1 MAELRAG
8 FDHLPLGDVIRHLTG
23 VDLQLY
29 QDQLAH
35 TGLDDPFW
43 SPLDYS
49 ALLKD
54 WTVPTLLVDGWHDY
68 PLPRVLEDY
77 AALRT
82 SAAPVGLRI
91 GAGGHLGAAARGDD
105 RRSAGLVRHLSPGRG
120 RPASPPPGDNR
131 GPG

>member
-1 MAELRAG
+1 
-8 FDHLPLGDVIRHLTG
+8 VIRHLTG
-23 VDLQLY
+23 SDLELY

-35 TGLDDPFW
+35 AGLDDPFW

-49 ALLKD
+49 DLLKD

-82 SAAPVGLRI
+82 SPP
-91 GAGGHLGAAARGDD
+91 
-105 RRSAGLVRHLSPGRG
+105 RSAFESA
-120 RPASPPPGDNR
+120 PAGILEGVAR
-131 GPG
+131 AG